1 MKDTMKVTRIFQN
14 QPLQIGEIFN
24 LDDEGYKHIKAT
36 RRKVGDELII
46 FNGDGL
52 DHCSKILEIKKN
64 CQLEVM
70 SVNENHSESKC
81 YIHLAQC
88 IGKGEKMDL
97 IIQKAV
103 ELGVKKI
110 TPIISERVVVKINEK
125 NHAKKIDHW
134 KKIIISACEQSNRSV
149 IPELSPIETLDNFF
163 QQHDGNGIILD
174 PESKTRLGDIDELNN
189 VTLLI
194 GPEGGFSDRETRLSY
209 QANFMG
215 VSLGKRI
222 LRMETASIASLSN
235 CQLLWGS

>member
-1 MKDTMKVTRIFQN
+1 MKVTRIFQK

-24 LDDEGYKHIKAT
+24 LDDEGYKHLKAT

-46 FNGDGL
+46 FNGNGL
-52 DHCSKILEIKKN
+52 DYSSKILEIKKN
-64 CQLEVM
+64 CQLEVT
-70 SVNENHSESKC
+70 SSNENLSESKC
-81 YIHLAQC
+81 HIHLAQC

-97 IIQKAV
+97 IIQKSV

-125 NHAKKIDHW
+125 NHVKKIDHW
-134 KKIIISACEQSNRSV
+134 KKIVISACEQSNRSV
-149 IPELSPIETLDNFF
+149 IPELSPIETLDNLF

-189 VTLLI
+189 VILLI
-194 GPEGGFSDRETRLSY
+194 GPEGGFSDREIRLSQ

-222 LRMETASIASLSN
+222 LRMETATIASLSN

>member
-1 MKDTMKVTRIFQN
+1 MKVTRIFQN

-36 RRKVGDELII
+36 RRKIGDELII
-46 FNGDGL
+46 FNGDGF
-52 DHCSKILEIKKN
+52 DYCSKILEIKKD

-70 SVNENHSESKC
+70 SINENLSESKC
-81 YIHLAQC
+81 HIRLAQC

-97 IIQKAV
+97 ILQKAT

-125 NHAKKIDHW
+125 NHSKKIAHW
-134 KKIIISACEQSNRSV
+134 EKIIISACEQSNRSV
-149 IPELSPIETLDNFF
+149 IPKLSQVVSLEDFLSSHNDN
-163 QQHDGNGIILD
+163 GVILD
-174 PESKTRLGDIDELNN
+174 PESKTRLGDIEELNS

-194 GPEGGFSDRETRLSY
+194 GPEGGFTDNEVRLAH
-209 QANFMG
+209 QRNFQG
-215 VSLGKRI
+215 ISLGKRI
-222 LRMETASIASLSN
+222 LRMETASIASISN

>member
-52 DHCSKILEIKKN
+52 DYCSKILEIKKN
-64 CQLEVM
+64 CQLEVT
-70 SVNENHSESKC
+70 SSNENLSESKC
-81 YIHLAQC
+81 HIHLAQC

-125 NHAKKIDHW
+125 NHAKKINHW
-134 KKIIISACEQSNRSV
+134 EKIIISACEQSNRSV

-163 QQHDGNGIILD
+163 QKHDGNGIILD
-174 PESKTRLGDIDELNN
+174 PESKTRLGDIEELNN

-194 GPEGGFSDRETRLSY
+194 GPEGGFSDHEIRVSH

>member
-1 MKDTMKVTRIFQN
+1 MKDTMKVTRIFQK

-46 FNGDGL
+46 FNGDG
-52 DHCSKILEIKKN
+52 HNYYSKILEIKKN
-64 CQLEVM
+64 CQLEVTD
-70 SVNENHSESKC
+70 SNENHSESKC
-81 YIHLAQC
+81 HIHLAQC
-88 IGKGEKMDL
+88 IGKREKMDL

-125 NHAKKIDHW
+125 NHVKKIDHW
-134 KKIIISACEQSNRSV
+134 KKVIISACEQSNRSV
-149 IPELSPIETLDNFF
+149 IPELSSIETLDNFF
-163 QQHDGNGIILD
+163 QKHESNGIIFD
-174 PESKTRLGDIDELNN
+174 PESKKRLGDIDELNN

-194 GPEGGFSDRETRLSY
+194 GPEGGFSDHEIRLSH
-209 QANFMG
+209 QANFTSI
-215 VSLGKRI
+215 SLGKRI
-222 LRMETASIASLSN
+222 LRMETASIVSLSI

>member
-1 MKDTMKVTRIFQN
+1 MKVTRIFQN

-52 DHCSKILEIKKN
+52 DYYSKILEIKKN
-64 CQLEVM
+64 CQLEV
-70 SVNENHSESKC
+70 SSSNENLSESEC
-81 YIHLAQC
+81 HIHLAQC

-125 NHAKKIDHW
+125 NHTKKIDHW
-134 KKIIISACEQSNRSV
+134 EKIIISACEQSNRSV
-149 IPELSPIETLDNFF
+149 IPELSAIETLDNFF
-163 QQHDGNGIILD
+163 QQHEGNGIILD
-174 PESKTRLGDIDELNN
+174 PESKTRLGDIEELNN
-189 VTLLI
+189 ITLLI
-194 GPEGGFSDRETRLSY
+194 GPEGGFSDQEIRLSH
-209 QANFMG
+209 QANFLG

>member
-1 MKDTMKVTRIFQN
+1 MKVTRIFQN

-46 FNGDGL
+46 FNGNGNDYY
-52 DHCSKILEIKKN
+52 SKILEIKKN
-64 CQLEVM
+64 CQLEVT
-70 SVNENHSESKC
+70 SANENLSESKC
-81 YIHLAQC
+81 HIHLGQC

-125 NHAKKIDHW
+125 NHVKKIDHW

-163 QQHDGNGIILD
+163 QKNEGNGIILD

-194 GPEGGFSDRETRLSY
+194 GPEGGFSDHEIRLSY

>member
-36 RRKVGDELII
+36 RKKVGDELII
-46 FNGDGL
+46 FNGNGH

-70 SVNENHSESKC
+70 SVNENH
-81 YIHLAQC
+81 YLAQC
-88 IGKGEKMDL
+88 IGKGVKMDL

-125 NHAKKIDHW
+125 NHVKKIDHW

-194 GPEGGFSDRETRLSY
+194 GPEGGFSDREIRLSY

>member
-1 MKDTMKVTRIFQN
+1 MKVTRIFQK

-46 FNGDGL
+46 FNGDG
-52 DHCSKILEIKKN
+52 HNYYSKILEIKKN
-64 CQLEVM
+64 CQLEVI
-70 SVNENHSESKC
+70 SANENHSESKC
-81 YIHLAQC
+81 HIHLAQC
-88 IGKGEKMDL
+88 IGKREKMDL

-125 NHAKKIDHW
+125 NHVKKIDHW

-163 QQHDGNGIILD
+163 QKHKSNGIILD
-174 PESKTRLGDIDELNN
+174 PESKTRLGDIEELNN

-194 GPEGGFSDRETRLSY
+194 GPEGGFSDHEIILSH

-222 LRMETASIASLSN
+222 LRMETASIVSLSN